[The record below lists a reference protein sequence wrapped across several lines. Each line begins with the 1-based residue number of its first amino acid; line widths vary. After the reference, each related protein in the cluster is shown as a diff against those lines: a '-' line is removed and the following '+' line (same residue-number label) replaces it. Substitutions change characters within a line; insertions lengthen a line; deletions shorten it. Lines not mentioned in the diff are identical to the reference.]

1 MSIPDIPIL
10 YLEGILDVKM
20 KKSLSFIILITWF
33 LSLIV
38 VTNVLE
44 GSFKVEYPL
53 LEDTISERY
62 ALQDLILIL
71 MGFRNLASDI
81 ALIELIQY
89 TSSEYSERKDSGG
102 TLYRLFKQH
111 ALRVIRIDPYNRPA
125 YLFSAGILAWFKPI
139 NRPQEAIDI
148 LREGLRYDPTYWQY
162 TLYIGAIAY
171 TREGN
176 IEKMINMMEIAITHP
191 DCPAHVKQLVANV
204 CKKHGYYD
212 KAIAIWMNVLDSNS
226 IDYWDRARR
235 EIQEIV
241 NLELRNESS

>member
-1 MSIPDIPIL
+1 M
-10 YLEGILDVKM
+10 
-20 KKSLSFIILITWF
+20 
-33 LSLIV
+33 V

-53 LEDTISERY
+53 LKETILERY
-62 ALQDLILIL
+62 ALQDSILIL

-81 ALIELIQY
+81 AWIQLIQY
-89 TSSEYSERKDSGG
+89 TSSRHSELNDSEGM
-102 TLYRLFKQH
+102 LYGLFKQH

-125 YLFSAGILAWFKPI
+125 YLFSAGILAWFRPI
-139 NRPQEAIDI
+139 NRPREAIDV

-176 IEKMINMMEIAITHP
+176 IQKMMDMMVLAITHP

-204 CKKHGYYD
+204 SKKHGYYD
-212 KAIAIWMNVLDSNS
+212 KAISIWKNVLDSDS

-235 EIQEIV
+235 EIQEIED
-241 NLELRNESS
+241 LKLRKESI